1 MGYRTLGIACVLVL
15 ALAAPASA
23 DWHSGTF
30 LVEKDGKVVGEQEF
44 TIKRG
49 AESGKWFL
57 ASSGK
62 GSLPKGSDLFTVAQ
76 QIGAEGAVEHYK
88 TVQKRKGE
96 KPLRGIYFA
105 RKGKLRCIPVKGSTE
120 PVDVQLTASDMPLY
134 DSRILATWYV
144 PVMRMAGKDG
154 TVKWDS
160 FDVQTSQFVAMNG
173 QVIGSGEVTRKKKV
187 VEVQV
192 LSVNGGGQSWVFATD
207 AGGRILGGEGKGFR
221 FVLKG
226 VELGDVLVAKNTTE
240 SPPKPTS
247 ELDAIGLPGDQKA
260 PEQEPENGGEPQN

>member
-15 ALAAPASA
+15 AFAAPASA

-30 LVEKDGKVVGEQEF
+30 LVEKDGNVVGEQEF

-49 AESGKWFL
+49 EESGKWFL

-62 GSLPKGSDLFTVAQ
+62 GSLPKGSDLFTIAQ
-76 QIGAEGAVEHYK
+76 QLSPEGAIEHYK

-105 RKGKLRCIPVKGSTE
+105 RKGKLRCIPVKGSTK
-120 PVDVQLTASDMPLY
+120 PVDVELTAPDTPIY
-134 DSRILATWYV
+134 DSRILATWFV
-144 PVMRMAGKDG
+144 PVMRMAGEDG
-154 TVKWDS
+154 TVQWAS
-160 FDVQTSQFVAMNG
+160 FDVQTSQFVAMKG
-173 QVIGSGEVTRKKKV
+173 QAIGSGEVTRKKKA

-192 LSVNGGGQSWVFATD
+192 ISVNGGGESWVFATD
-207 AGGRILGGEGKGFR
+207 SGGRILGGQGKGFR

-226 VELGDVLVAKNTTE
+226 VELGDVLLTKASIE
-240 SPPKPTS
+240 SPPNPTS
-247 ELDAIGLPGDQKA
+247 ELDAIGLPGDDKEPDQKS
-260 PEQEPENGGEPQN
+260 EDGEETQN